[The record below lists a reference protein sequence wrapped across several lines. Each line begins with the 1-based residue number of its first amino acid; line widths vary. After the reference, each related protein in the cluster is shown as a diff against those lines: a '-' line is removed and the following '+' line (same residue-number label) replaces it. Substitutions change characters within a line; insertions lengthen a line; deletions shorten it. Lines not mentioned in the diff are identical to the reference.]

1 MAESSEKR
9 TAVERVE
16 KLADEVLGS
25 LEAGRQ
31 SMVEALRNFTRTLQ
45 EATSKE
51 SDPSRRQALI
61 NAAVNLADELSSA
74 QMQLL
79 HSITGSMTN
88 VIRGPSGGTKLE
100 ALQASVKARRGGGS
114 APGDS
119 QAAKKAPAKKTPAKK
134 TAAKKTAKKAAKK
147 APAKKTT
154 KKAAAKK

>member
-1 MAESSEKR
+1 MAESSEKQ

-16 KLADEVLGS
+16 KLADEVLES

-31 SMVEALRNFTRTLQ
+31 STVEALRNFTRTLQ

-79 HSITGSMTN
+79 HSITGSVTN
-88 VIRGPSGGTKLE
+88 VIRGPSSGTKLE
-100 ALQASVKARRGGGS
+100 ASVKALRGGG
-114 APGDS
+114 
-119 QAAKKAPAKKTPAKK
+119 QAAKKAP
-134 TAAKKTAKKAAKK
+134 AKKTAKKAAKK

>member
-1 MAESSEKR
+1 MAESSEKQ
-9 TAVERVE
+9 TAVKRVE
-16 KLADEVLGS
+16 KLADEVLES

-31 SMVEALRNFTRTLQ
+31 STVEALRNFTSTLQ
-45 EATSKE
+45 DATSKE

-79 HSITGSMTN
+79 HSITGSVTN

-100 ALQASVKARRGGGS
+100 ASVKARRGGG
-114 APGDS
+114 
-119 QAAKKAPAKKTPAKK
+119 QAAKKAP
-134 TAAKKTAKKAAKK
+134 AKKTAKKAAKK

>member
-1 MAESSEKR
+1 M
-9 TAVERVE
+9 
-16 KLADEVLGS
+16 
-25 LEAGRQ
+25 
-31 SMVEALRNFTRTLQ
+31 RNFTRTLQ

-88 VIRGPSGGTKLE
+88 VIRGPSDGTKLE
-100 ALQASVKARRGGGS
+100 ALEASVKARRGGGS
-114 APGDS
+114 APGDG
-119 QAAKKAPAKKTPAKK
+119 QAAKKAP
-134 TAAKKTAKKAAKK
+134 AKKTAKKAAKK

>member
-1 MAESSEKR
+1 MRHSETQPFKDFVEAIMVESSEKK

-16 KLADEVLGS
+16 KLADEVLRS

-31 SMVEALRNFTRTLQ
+31 STVEALRNFTSTLQ
-45 EATSKE
+45 DATSKE

-100 ALQASVKARRGGGS
+100 ASVKARRGGGS
-114 APGDS
+114 APGDG
-119 QAAKKAPAKKTPAKK
+119 QAA
-134 TAAKKTAKKAAKK
+134 
-147 APAKKTT
+147 
-154 KKAAAKK
+154 

>member
-1 MAESSEKR
+1 VEAIMAESSEKQ

-16 KLADEVLGS
+16 KLADEVLAS

-31 SMVEALRNFTRTLQ
+31 STVEALRNFTSTLQ
-45 EATSKE
+45 DATSKE

-79 HSITGSMTN
+79 HSITGSVTN
-88 VIRGPSGGTKLE
+88 VIRGPLGETKPELE
-100 ALQASVKARRGGGS
+100 ANVKARRGGGS
-114 APGDS
+114 AP
-119 QAAKKAPAKKTPAKK
+119 
-134 TAAKKTAKKAAKK
+134 AKKTAKKAAKK

-154 KKAAAKK
+154 KKAAAKKAAAKK